1 MDRFI
6 QCQDIG
12 AAKLLDHDTCTLC
25 SIVKIDVKIVE
36 DGGQTIIMRNVRIS
50 FSSRFKGKFFT
61 PIPLKCSNVFFLR
74 LWSTPNWGILHCL
87 LIIILSC
94 HFRPAQMSL
103 GLSQPRS
110 TLSSCDQTGNT
121 WLLHLL
127 HSFCQ
132 MFLLDMTM
140 QLIGC
145 FCIASVETRTLN
157 PSMMWYV
164 PIFLFDLEKST
175 WYFLSPLN
183 FHLNGPTSS
192 MTHHT
197 LNTLRHYSAPQQTL
211 EVLKSTSL
219 HLKII

>member
-25 SIVKIDVKIVE
+25 SIVKIDVKIDE

-61 PIPLKCSNVFFLR
+61 LIPLKCSNVFFLR

-145 FCIASVETRTLN
+145 FCIASVEN
-157 PSMMWYV
+157 P
-164 PIFLFDLEKST
+164 
-175 WYFLSPLN
+175 N
-183 FHLNGPTSS
+183 
-192 MTHHT
+192 
-197 LNTLRHYSAPQQTL
+197 
-211 EVLKSTSL
+211 LKSIDDVICSYFPIWFGKIYLILPLPVKLSFKWTHVIILWIHYGITQHHSKLWKCWNPL
-219 HLKII
+219 HCIWKSSTIN